1 MVRMKPSLSEDQI
14 GAILPAAG
22 TLVALIVLLV
32 ILVASAPSGGMV
44 AMEPHRV
51 AKVMSAGVPFDAI
64 IGYSSPPALNR

>member
-32 ILVASAPSGGMV
+32 ILVA
-44 AMEPHRV
+44 
-51 AKVMSAGVPFDAI
+51 
-64 IGYSSPPALNR
+64 